1 MVHEKGRRS
10 LIISLV
16 YMKEKSQIKARCK
29 KRKVNYQIVT
39 QKKER
44 RSNQEK
50 KRKLTRKLE
59 FSQEPKESA
68 LERSRQK
75 NK

>member
-1 MVHEKGRRS
+1 MVYEKGRRS
-10 LIISLV
+10 LVISLV

-39 QKKER
+39 QKKDR

>member
-1 MVHEKGRRS
+1 MVYEKGRRS
-10 LIISLV
+10 LVISLV

-39 QKKER
+39 QKMER

>member
-1 MVHEKGRRS
+1 MVYEKGRRS
-10 LIISLV
+10 LVISLV